1 MYLLTG
7 GKIRK
12 VEAATLSRV
21 TMSGFRT
28 FATNRKSNAWIA
40 PIRDLNQ

>member
-1 MYLLTG
+1 MYMLTG

-28 FATNRKSNAWIA
+28 FAKNQKSNAWIV
-40 PIRDLNQ
+40 PIGDLNQ